1 MIVCPGWLGTP
12 SGALEALVQGL
23 LGWKYSIIEK
33 QLCACVPFSS
43 SNIFACPGAEIPG
56 SVWSPLKKAL
66 CYAGSDAAAQRQ
78 DSMSEDYA
86 IDEQIFCLQYFFLL
100 IVGEGDEM
108 HGWHARKAGSGPWHV
123 GAKSCGAT
131 CA

>member
-1 MIVCPGWLGTP
+1 M
-12 SGALEALVQGL
+12 Q
-23 LGWKYSIIEK
+23 K
-33 QLCACVPFSS
+33 QLCVHVLSGN
-43 SNIFACPGAEIPG
+43 SNVSASPGAEIPG

-86 IDEQIFCLQYFFLL
+86 IDEQIFCLQYFFLPT
-100 IVGEGDEM
+100 VGAGDKM

-123 GAKSCGAT
+123 GAKGFGT
-131 CA
+131 NCA